1 MLPALPAMLDAEP
14 DQTEIG
20 EQQCVSADNSEH
32 REMVDE
38 VQEPAHCD
46 TPDHGHPAS
55 PNVSVPAHCEDGEKA
70 DTSWPNLRD
79 LVSEALDAGCATKDQ
94 VVWYLGANSV
104 HTFSEKAIADCF
116 HRERQERKLASEIE
130 AATPADLTRKI
141 LSCDSHIA
149 ESHQRRNERYRYWQY
164 RRIRLWEELER
175 RGYDPVQELDRLLDE
190 RRAKKRRKRRGRTH
204 RSLQE
209 SLPGL

>member
-1 MLPALPAMLDAEP
+1 MLDAEP

-46 TPDHGHPAS
+46 TPDRSGVDHEHPAS
-55 PNVSVPAHCEDGEKA
+55 PDISVPVRSKANEKA
-70 DTSWPNLRD
+70 DTLNPNLND
-79 LVSEALDAGCATKDQ
+79 LVNEALDAGCATKDQ

-116 HRERQERKLASEIE
+116 HREHKERKLVAEIE
-130 AATPADLTRKI
+130 QATPAALMHKI

-164 RRIRLWEELER
+164 RRIRLWEALER
-175 RGYDPVQELDRLLDE
+175 RGYDPAQELDRLHEE
-190 RRAKKRRKRRGRTH
+190 RRPKKRKKRKARRNEARQTG
-204 RSLQE
+204 
-209 SLPGL
+209 LPGL